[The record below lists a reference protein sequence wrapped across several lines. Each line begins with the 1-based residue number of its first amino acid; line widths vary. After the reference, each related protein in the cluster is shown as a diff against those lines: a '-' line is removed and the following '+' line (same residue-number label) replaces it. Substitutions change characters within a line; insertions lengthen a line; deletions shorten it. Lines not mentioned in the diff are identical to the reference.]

1 MRREPCRRNSVRACQ
16 PIRVCWVTAGG
27 LRRVVQCI
35 AHQLFLASP
44 VKVSVAAAALL
55 HHSPVEDLPPVAGEE
70 GLVPKLLRTFHNP
83 AGAPEHL
90 RLLAEI
96 IHVANRFD
104 EL

>member
-1 MRREPCRRNSVRACQ
+1 MSPELSACMSTDSCLLGHCRRVA
-16 PIRVCWVTAGG
+16 A
-27 LRRVVQCI
+27 VVQCI

-55 HHSPVEDLPPVAGEE
+55 HHSPVEDLPPAAGEE
-70 GLVPKLLRTFHNP
+70 GLVPALLRTFHHP
-83 AGAPEHL
+83 AGAQEHL

>member
-1 MRREPCRRNSVRACQ
+1 
-16 PIRVCWVTAGG
+16 
-27 LRRVVQCI
+27 
-35 AHQLFLASP
+35 
-44 VKVSVAAAALL
+44 
-55 HHSPVEDLPPVAGEE
+55 
-70 GLVPKLLRTFHNP
+70 LLRTFHNP